1 MKPSSSNQL
10 QTNPY
15 TNLPFT
21 PKLVWIFLVWIL
33 SCTILTLIISLWTF
47 RYFELHKKR
56 IQLPVFEYKDE
67 FMSLLKNNQCIVLV
81 GETGSGKTTQIP
93 QW

>member
-1 MKPSSSNQL
+1 MLK
-10 QTNPY
+10 TVIY
-15 TNLPFT
+15 V
-21 PKLVWIFLVWIL
+21 K
-33 SCTILTLIISLWTF
+33 F
-47 RYFELHKKR
+47 RYFDLHKKR

-93 QW
+93 QWYINSFFFQFLTVVC